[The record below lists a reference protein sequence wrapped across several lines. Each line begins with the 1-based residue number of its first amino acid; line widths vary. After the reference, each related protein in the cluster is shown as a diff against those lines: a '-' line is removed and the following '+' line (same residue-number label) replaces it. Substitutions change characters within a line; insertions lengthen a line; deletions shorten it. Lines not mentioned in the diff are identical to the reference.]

1 MLLTRVA
8 ETGEY
13 IVKFNGNSFWFNSE
27 ESARK
32 FMKKIED
39 KYLYQ

>member
-1 MLLTRVA
+1 MLLTRA
-8 ETGEY
+8 SETGDF
-13 IVKFNGNSFWFNSE
+13 IVKFNGNSFWFNDE

-39 KYLYQ
+39 RFLY